1 MAVTSRNLHQERR
14 PAVTLPSGSVSTL
27 AYVITAGLALLA
39 VYVLLSSVVGWGR
52 VAMDD
57 VRYGRPRTFHLTAM
71 VGHDEANGAP
81 TQLMALNL
89 NRQVMV
95 VEVPGGDA
103 TKTRALVGPY
113 LFGAD
118 EDLTPVTMRLAD
130 VNNDNL
136 PDLIVR
142 VKDEEMVYIN
152 RDGAFNLATPEERQK
167 LLATP
172 PAS

>member
-1 MAVTSRNLHQERR
+1 MAVTSRNLHPERR
-14 PAVTLPSGSVSTL
+14 SVVTLPTGSASTL

-39 VYVLLSSVVGWGR
+39 MYVLLSGVVGWGQ
-52 VAMDD
+52 AKIDD
-57 VRYGRPRTFHLTAM
+57 LRYGRPRTFQLSAM
-71 VGHDEANGAP
+71 VGHGEENGTP

-95 VEVPGGDA
+95 IEVPGGDA

-113 LFGAD
+113 LFGAN

-130 VNNDNL
+130 VNHDNV

-142 VKDEEMVYIN
+142 VKDEEMLYLN
-152 RDGAFNLATPEERQK
+152 HDGAFNLITPEERQK
-167 LLATP
+167 LLSGAGQ
-172 PAS
+172 